1 MAKREM
7 ANEKSFQFQSIFIV
21 VYRNKNVGSSQ
32 IEHGMTRR
40 LSTPPSRISN
50 ALSSKYWIFK
60 NILLYEKSRYRGL
73 TASHDIVIAAKT
85 AKTKFS

>member
-1 MAKREM
+1 MAKMEM

-50 ALSSKYWIFK
+50 ALSSKY
-60 NILLYEKSRYRGL
+60 
-73 TASHDIVIAAKT
+73 
-85 AKTKFS
+85 

>member
-1 MAKREM
+1 MAKREK

-32 IEHGMTRR
+32 IEHGITRP

-50 ALSSKYWIFK
+50 ALSSKY
-60 NILLYEKSRYRGL
+60 
-73 TASHDIVIAAKT
+73 
-85 AKTKFS
+85 